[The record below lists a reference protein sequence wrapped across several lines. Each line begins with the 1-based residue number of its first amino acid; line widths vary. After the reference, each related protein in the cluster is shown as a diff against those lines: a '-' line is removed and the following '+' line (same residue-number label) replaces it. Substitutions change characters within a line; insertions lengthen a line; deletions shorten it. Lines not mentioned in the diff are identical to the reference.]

1 MAALQVKPKHITT
14 TLKLHTSKPN
24 ASRFPSVSV
33 VVGIVENSNSVD
45 KTRRAQ
51 MNLKICE

>member
-33 VVGIVENSNSVD
+33 VVENSNSVD